1 MSLDRDR
8 FERLVRWYPRW
19 WRDANAAVF
28 VGTAMDAAEAGG
40 LSAPSRGERM
50 AAALAGLGTRLDAT
64 TARVAGVAA
73 LAVSALVAAAGQLG
87 LTYAAPWL
95 FTTILVT
102 QVGLVPAL
110 WWTVALASA
119 RHRLHLDPIRTLV
132 ALGISMIATTGAAL
146 AFTSWSVGFDEA
158 DAGDPRSLFSA
169 LFPAFIALG
178 STAAACAVVVAVS
191 DRLARRRGMRVLIV
205 GTSII
210 GAALSLPLAAVML
223 MSPITTFLVSAAAVV
238 IVALVWPGHRERS
251 SATASAVDSH
261 AGRVGRRRAA
271 RALAVAAI
279 ITSLLSITF
288 AVTGSLYTSLD
299 GTEAMLVGM
308 RASTGCGILVILAL
322 ALRAPRRTATQ
333 QRAVWGATTLGA
345 LTLVLVVTGWGT
357 ILPSGNPRPIGA
369 VVWLLPAAAIVWLVW
384 AASWRN
390 RSLAL
395 AVSLIVA
402 VALPIMGQILAAVLG
417 ILTPIVAIVLVCL
430 RVSAPVPQ
438 HMQVELA

>member
-28 VGTAMDAAEAGG
+28 VGTATDAADAAG
-40 LSAPSRGERM
+40 LRAPSRGERM

-73 LAVSALVAAAGQLG
+73 LAVSALVAAAGQFG
-87 LTYAAPWL
+87 LTHATPWL
-95 FTTILVT
+95 FTTLLVI

-119 RHRLHLDPIRTLV
+119 RHRLHLDPIRTLL
-132 ALGISMIATTGAAL
+132 ALGIAMIATTGAAL
-146 AFTSWSVGFDEA
+146 AFASWSVGFDEA

-169 LFPAFIALG
+169 LFPAFTALG

-191 DRLARRRGMRVLIV
+191 DRLPRRRGMRVLIV
-205 GTSII
+205 VTSMM
-210 GAALSLPLAAVML
+210 GAALSLPFVAAML
-223 MSPITTFLVSAAAVV
+223 MSPITTLLVSAGAVV
-238 IVALVWPGHRERS
+238 IVALVWPDHRERD

-279 ITSLLSITF
+279 ITSLLCIAF
-288 AVTGSLYTSLD
+288 AVTGPLYTSLD
-299 GTEAMLVGM
+299 GTEAMIVGM
-308 RASTGCGILVILAL
+308 RAAAGCGILVILAL

-333 QRAVWGATTLGA
+333 KRAVWGAAALGS
-345 LTLVLVVTGWGT
+345 LTLVFVVTGWGT
-357 ILPSGNPRPIGA
+357 MLPSGNPRPIGA
-369 VVWLLPAAAIVWLVW
+369 VVWLLPAAAIIWLVW
-384 AASWRN
+384 ASTWRN

-395 AVSLIVA
+395 AISLIVA
-402 VALPIMGQILAAVLG
+402 VSLPIIGQMLAAVLG
-417 ILTPIVAIVLVCL
+417 ILTPIVAIVLVFL
-430 RVSAPVPQ
+430 RVRTPAQQRV
-438 HMQVELA
+438 QVEPA